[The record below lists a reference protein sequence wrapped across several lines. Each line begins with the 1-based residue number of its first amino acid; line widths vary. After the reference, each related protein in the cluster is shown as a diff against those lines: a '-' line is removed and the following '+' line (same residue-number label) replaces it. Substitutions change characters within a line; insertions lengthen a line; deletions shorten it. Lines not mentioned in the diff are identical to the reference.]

1 LTDFGFHG
9 IIVIQGDEMK
19 TITIVSPTHGTH
31 DVWFDDEDYDLV
43 SQHRWYLHMGVNGR
57 LYARTNI
64 DHPDGGI
71 RIHSPQREKIYKSPK
86 QTSICMH
93 QLINKTPKG
102 MYTDHKVP
110 ENTLD
115 NRRSN
120 LRTSTNQQN
129 CANRGI
135 NKNNTHG
142 FKGVIYDGRRKIT
155 PWTARIGYKE
165 KRIYIGNYKTLEEAA
180 RAYDKK
186 AIELNDEFAYLNFP
200 E

>member
-1 LTDFGFHG
+1 
-9 IIVIQGDEMK
+9 MK
-19 TITIVSPTHGTH
+19 TIIVESPKHGTQH
-31 DVWFDDEDYDLV
+31 ILVDDEDYDLV
-43 SQHRWYLHMGVNGR
+43 NQYKWHVHEGKNGR

-64 DHPDGGI
+64 DHPSGERRMRNISGYWANC
-71 RIHSPQREKIYKSPK
+71 KK
-86 QTSICMH
+86 QTSIYMH

-142 FKGVIYDGRRKIT
+142 FKGITYDGRKKIT
-155 PWTARIGYKE
+155 PWTARIGHKG
-165 KRIYIGNYKTLEEAA
+165 KRIYIGNYKTPEEAA

-186 AIELNDEFAYLNFP
+186 AIKLNGEFACLNFP

>member
-1 LTDFGFHG
+1 
-9 IIVIQGDEMK
+9 MK
-19 TITIVSPTHGTH
+19 SITIVSPKYGTH
-31 DVWFDDEDYDLV
+31 DVWFNDEDYDLV
-43 SQHRWYLHMGVNGR
+43 SQHRWHLFMGHNGR

-64 DHPDGGI
+64 DHPDGGTII
-71 RIHSPQREKIYKSPK
+71 RIINGKEYECKKP
-86 QTSICMH
+86 TSICMH

-102 MYTDHKVP
+102 MYTDHIVP

-120 LRTSTNQQN
+120 LRTCTNQQN

-142 FKGVIYDGRRKIT
+142 FKGVTYDGRRKNS
-155 PWTARIGYKE
+155 PWTARIGYKG

-180 RAYDKK
+180 MAVDKK
-186 AIELNDEFAYLNFP
+186 AIELNGEFAYLNFP
-200 E
+200 ELIEFYQHHFELTEIA

>member
-1 LTDFGFHG
+1 MTDFGFRG

-19 TITIVSPTHGTH
+19 TIIVESPKHGTQH
-31 DVWFDDEDYDLV
+31 ILVDDEDYDLV
-43 SQHRWYLHMGVNGR
+43 NQYKWHVHEGKNGR

-64 DHPDGGI
+64 DHPSGERRMRNISGYWANC
-71 RIHSPQREKIYKSPK
+71 KK

-142 FKGVIYDGRRKIT
+142 FKGITYDGRKKIT
-155 PWTARIGYKE
+155 PWTARIGHKG
-165 KRIYIGNYKTLEEAA
+165 KRIYIGNYKTPEEAA

-186 AIELNDEFAYLNFP
+186 AIKLNGEFACLNFP